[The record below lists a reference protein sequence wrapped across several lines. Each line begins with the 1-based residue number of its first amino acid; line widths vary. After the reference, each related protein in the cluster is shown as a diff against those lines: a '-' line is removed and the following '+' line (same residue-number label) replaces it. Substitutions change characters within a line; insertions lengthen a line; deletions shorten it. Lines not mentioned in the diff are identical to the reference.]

1 MQKCLKKHA
10 FILWLL
16 LAVVIAIIFPA
27 AGAKGGFFHSELTTQ
42 FGIWIIFFFQGLSLP
57 TRELKIGY
65 KPKRLHLF
73 VLTWNY
79 LLFPGLMVLLL
90 LPLRFVLLPE
100 LRLGFYLLA
109 ILPTTVSSAVVFT
122 TISGGETSN
131 AIFATIF
138 SNLLSI
144 LLVPT
149 VVLAYLSAGTE
160 LVVPLSPLF
169 VKLFILLALPLI
181 AGQVIRNFLNE
192 RSVWVSE
199 RTKNLGNWIIVF
211 IVHCAFAQ
219 SMKSGCLSQLSATS
233 ILTVMCIT
241 VFVLLVS
248 SRLVWLSSVLI
259 EPTREQRITAF
270 FCASQKSL
278 ASGLPLIT
286 SIMVAAPWLVDGAA
300 VLIPLLC
307 YHPAQLFLAGLISD
321 KWAQQ
326 KIRS

>member
-16 LAVVIAIIFPA
+16 FAVVIAIIFPA

-65 KPKRLHLF
+65 KPKRLHVF

-199 RTKNLGNWIIVF
+199 RTKILGNWIIVF

-219 SMKSGCLSQLSATS
+219 SMKSGFLSQLSATS
-233 ILTVMCIT
+233 ILTVMSIT

-248 SRLVWLSSVLI
+248 SRLVWLSSVFI

-307 YHPAQLFLAGLISD
+307 YHPAQLVLAGLISD